1 MKGGLLLKKPKN
13 TNKYA
18 VYKLAITLTFT
29 TIAAIN
35 NWPKKEV
42 SIAVA
47 EYFHLIQGLHGNGTS
62 KAASKV
68 MVITGGTSSIFNKFA
83 NWIYTG
89 SSVAVGLV
97 IGKFDTPCDT
107 MLSVLAIGVWSVVIY
122 NKLNQV
128 LPEEAKRSLAQPAQY
143 IIYSISPDLYDLEES
158 INNYIIHYVS
168 NNITLP
174 QNSIDASQIINYAR
188 TLFYEPILYKKV
200 FEMPIICLLKE
211 WIVSC
216 KDKCILTDKWSNKR
230 RSNKRSSKR
239 SGTSKRS
246 SKRSGTSNRS
256 SSKSKKNSTAKYYTP
271 KEE

>member
-13 TNKYA
+13 TNKFA
-18 VYKLAITLTFT
+18 VYKSAITLTFT
-29 TIAAIN
+29 TIAVIN

-47 EYFHLIQGLHGNGTS
+47 EYFYLIKGLHHTSTGTS
-62 KAASKV
+62 KAKA
-68 MVITGGTSSIFNKFA
+68 MTGGTSSIFNKFA

-107 MLSVLAIGVWSVVIY
+107 MLSVLAIGVWSVVIF

-174 QNSIDASQIINYAR
+174 QNSIVASQIVNYAR

-216 KDKCILTDKWSNKR
+216 KDKCVLTHKWSKSKSIKSKRSSGNK
-230 RSNKRSSKR
+230 SSKR
-239 SGTSKRS
+239 SSGNKSKHS
-246 SKRSGTSNRS
+246 SIKSKS
-256 SSKSKKNSTAKYYTP
+256 SSEKYYTP
-271 KEE
+271 KE